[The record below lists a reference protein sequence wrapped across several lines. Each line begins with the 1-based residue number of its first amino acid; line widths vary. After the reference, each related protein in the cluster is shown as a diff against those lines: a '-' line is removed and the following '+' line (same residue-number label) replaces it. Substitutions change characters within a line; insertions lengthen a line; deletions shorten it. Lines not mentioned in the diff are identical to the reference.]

1 MNLLSACHPPT
12 SYLDCGGAER
22 FPLNSTTATH
32 FCFQR
37 CSEPHQEKRLLLLPY
52 SFAMGK
58 LSRPVFGFEI
68 VDGTTFVCHGGCG
81 FVCTR
86 SCHARNHARV
96 CASLKKAQEAA
107 RLATLF
113 KCTAC
118 TFSTVHRAN
127 LSKHIKMMH
136 VHLEVHLCKCGKP
149 CAGPADDGESA
160 R

>member
-1 MNLLSACHPPT
+1 
-12 SYLDCGGAER
+12 
-22 FPLNSTTATH
+22 
-32 FCFQR
+32 
-37 CSEPHQEKRLLLLPY
+37 
-52 SFAMGK
+52 MGK

-96 CASLKKAQEAA
+96 CSSLKEVKKAAA
-107 RLATLF
+107 TATRF
-113 KCTAC
+113 KCSEC

-136 VHLEVHLCKCGKP
+136 VHLDVHLCKCGKL
-149 CAGPADDGESA
+149 CAGETADGGENAPAV
-160 R
+160 

>member
-1 MNLLSACHPPT
+1 MDLIGNQCRQRVAIGPTAFFLHLTLLRA
-12 SYLDCGGAER
+12 G
-22 FPLNSTTATH
+22 
-32 FCFQR
+32 
-37 CSEPHQEKRLLLLPY
+37 CSLHLLPY

-96 CASLKKAQEAA
+96 CSSLKEVKKAAA
-107 RLATLF
+107 TATRF
-113 KCTAC
+113 KCSEC

-127 LSKHIKMMH
+127 LSKHVKMMH
-136 VHLEVHLCKCGKP
+136 VHLVVHLCKCGKL
-149 CAGPADDGESA
+149 CAGETADGGENAPAV
-160 R
+160 

>member
-1 MNLLSACHPPT
+1 VFFLHLAAPSRHEKGCSLLS
-12 SYLDCGGAER
+12 
-22 FPLNSTTATH
+22 TA
-32 FCFQR
+32 
-37 CSEPHQEKRLLLLPY
+37 Y

-96 CASLKKAQEAA
+96 CTSLKEVKKAAA
-107 RLATLF
+107 TATRF
-113 KCTAC
+113 KCSEC

-136 VHLEVHLCKCGKP
+136 VHLDVHLCKCGKL
-149 CAGPADDGESA
+149 CAGETADGGENAPAV
-160 R
+160 